1 MPAGN
6 DEIRQRLTKSRSQKS
21 HLSWKECESDT
32 FVLWGRLAKVP
43 QSFEEELVQLIQ
55 DLGRDHAVE
64 GEVEPVLR
72 PARSVLSDSE
82 QFIMPQG
89 SV

>member
-1 MPAGN
+1 MSELIGG
-6 DEIRQRLTKSRSQKS
+6 L
-21 HLSWKECESDT
+21 
-32 FVLWGRLAKVP
+32 
-43 QSFEEELVQLIQ
+43 QSFEDELVQLIQ
-55 DLGRDHAVE
+55 DLGRDHAVEGKVE

>member
-1 MPAGN
+1 MASGAGY
-6 DEIRQRLTKSRSQKS
+6 IRVVGAVGEGSICKWMSELIGG
-21 HLSWKECESDT
+21 L
-32 FVLWGRLAKVP
+32 
-43 QSFEEELVQLIQ
+43 QSFEDELVQLIQ
-55 DLGRDHAVE
+55 DLGRDHAVEGKVE

>member
-1 MPAGN
+1 MRVGY
-6 DEIRQRLTKSRSQKS
+6 IRVVGAVGEGSICKWMSELIGG
-21 HLSWKECESDT
+21 L
-32 FVLWGRLAKVP
+32 
-43 QSFEEELVQLIQ
+43 QSFEDELVQLIQ